1 MSERSALCFNTNTL
15 LWTLSSIRPG
25 KAASVQ
31 RTLKDLQEEKCKETG
46 SGSRLL
52 HTTVPVVDV
61 NMASWG
67 WRVYSNPCDPRL
79 LRQFFF
85 YFWKESV
92 FLLFIL
98 VPSLLQPHLVL
109 GRLPKAGQPEK
120 TAFAEGVFK
129 GGGPNTACL
138 HWRASPQLSVTVV
151 SPP

>member
-1 MSERSALCFNTNTL
+1 M
-15 LWTLSSIRPG
+15 
-25 KAASVQ
+25 
-31 RTLKDLQEEKCKETG
+31 
-46 SGSRLL
+46 
-52 HTTVPVVDV
+52 
-61 NMASWG
+61 
-67 WRVYSNPCDPRL
+67 YSNLCDPRL

-138 HWRASPQLSVTVV
+138 H
-151 SPP
+151 